1 MKKSHLNMSIIVC
14 YIKTSIKAPMLL
26 YSSNDSRG
34 NTVTRAMS
42 FEKCRKGQTG
52 SEKGDEIALFMG
64 GRLSEIDSVGLKNRM
79 LTK

>member
-1 MKKSHLNMSIIVC
+1 MKESYLNMSIIVC
-14 YIKTSIKAPMLL
+14 YIKASIKAPMLL
-26 YSSNDSRG
+26 YPSNDSRG

-52 SEKGDEIALFMG
+52 SENGDKIVLFMDG
-64 GRLSEIDSVGLKNRM
+64 QLSEIDSVGLKNRM

>member
-1 MKKSHLNMSIIVC
+1 MKESHLNMSIIVC
-14 YIKTSIKAPMLL
+14 YIKTSIKVPMLL

-34 NTVTRAMS
+34 NTVTRAIS
-42 FEKCRKGQTG
+42 FEKCRKGQIG
-52 SEKGDEIALFMG
+52 SEKGDKIALFMG

>member
-1 MKKSHLNMSIIVC
+1 MKESHLNMSIIVC
-14 YIKTSIKAPMLL
+14 YIKTSIKDPMLL

-42 FEKCRKGQTG
+42 FEKCRKGQIG
-52 SEKGDEIALFMG
+52 SEKDDEIALFMG